1 MIDLSG
7 ITGRC
12 GIVVFLFQKRLPACL
27 EQAGAELGQAQ
38 LKLGLDFT
46 GTELGKMSGQILT
59 NLKNSSYS

>member
-1 MIDLSG
+1 MVDLSG

-12 GIVVFLFQKRLPACL
+12 GIVVFLFQKRLSVYL

-46 GTELGKMSGQILT
+46 GTEPGKMSGQILT

>member
-1 MIDLSG
+1 MVDLSG

-12 GIVVFLFQKRLPACL
+12 GIVVFLFQKRLSVYL

-46 GTELGKMSGQILT
+46 GTELGKIFGQILT
-59 NLKNSSYS
+59 N